1 MNLSSSLNANK
12 SQTNGAWLAT
22 ALPQPGYFSQPFPSI
37 FENKPV
43 IREPAD
49 KKILIVN
56 DMPDQLE
63 LMRKLLRQAGYMVS
77 TALSGR
83 EGVEATLSEHPDLI
97 ISDISMPELDGI
109 EMCRLI
115 RQHSAVGA
123 IPILLVSAIRKDSE
137 SVVAGL
143 RAGADD
149 FLEAPYDPL
158 RLITKVAQLIE
169 RSEIEQRLNEAERRF
184 CQLADNINEVFWL
197 VDPNECRLLYVSR
210 AYQVIWGRSCES
222 LYQQPESYLEAV
234 HPEDRRQTRDAVA
247 RQKRGESTEAEY
259 RIIRPDG
266 TVHWIHDRAFPIK
279 DEQGEVSRIVGIA
292 EDVTDR
298 KRAEEALRRS
308 EQAYHLLFDS
318 NPQPMWVFDLV
329 TLGFLEVNEAAI
341 RHYGYS
347 RQEFLSMTIKDI
359 RPPGDVPALLEY
371 MSGEVNQFEEGG
383 VRRHQKKDGTIIS
396 VETASY
402 SLTLYDRPA
411 RIVLAHDV
419 TERRSLEEQLRQS
432 QKLEAIGQLAG
443 GIAHDFNNLLTAI
456 NGYSDLAIEGLKT
469 EDPLR
474 RNIEQVRKAGERA
487 ASLTRQLLAFGRK
500 QVMQPKVLDINSLV
514 VDLGKMLRRLVGEH
528 IEFITLL
535 RPEAGRINADPGQIE
550 QVILNLVLNARDA
563 MPRGGKLIIE
573 TANIYLDEQYAQR
586 HLAVKRGQYVMLT
599 VSDTGIGMDPATQA
613 SMFEPFFTTKEIG
626 KGTGLGLSTVYGIV
640 KQSGGDIWAYSEVDK
655 GTTFRVYLPRVT
667 SDAQPYKRTTETE
680 SPGRGTETVLV
691 VEDDEKVRRLVREV
705 LRKHGYEVLDAANGN
720 AALSVAES
728 HSGAIHLLV
737 TDVVMPQMS
746 GREVANR
753 LAVLRPEMKVLFMS
767 GYTDDAVVH
776 HGILDANTPF
786 IQKPFATGALARK
799 VRDVLD
805 DRA

>member
-1 MNLSSSLNANK
+1 VNLHSSVNPNK

-22 ALPQPGYFSQPFPSI
+22 ALPQPGYFSQPFASI

-43 IREPAD
+43 IRVSAD

-63 LMRKLLRQAGYMVS
+63 LMRKLLRQSGYMVS

-83 EGVEATLSEHPDLI
+83 EGVEATLAEHPDLI
-97 ISDISMPELDGI
+97 ISDVSMPEINGI

-115 RQHSAVGA
+115 RQHFATSA

-137 SVVAGL
+137 SVMEGL
-143 RAGADD
+143 KAGADD

-169 RSEIEQRLNEAERRF
+169 RSEIEQRLNEAEKRF

-197 VDPNECRLLYVSR
+197 VDADACRMLFVSR

-234 HPEDRRQTRDAVA
+234 HPEDRGQTRDAVA

-266 TVHWIHDRAFPIK
+266 AIRWIHDRAFPIR
-279 DEQGEVSRIVGIA
+279 DERGKVSRIVGIA
-292 EDVTDR
+292 EDVTDH

-347 RQEFLSMTIKDI
+347 REEFLSMTIKDI

-371 MSGEVNQFEEGG
+371 MSGGVNQFEEAG

-396 VETASY
+396 VEIASY

-456 NGYSDLAIEGLKT
+456 NGYSDLTIEGLET

-487 ASLTRQLLAFGRK
+487 ASLTRQLLAFSRK

-528 IEFITLL
+528 IEFMTLL

-586 HLAVKRGQYVMLT
+586 HVAVKRGQYVMLT

-680 SPGRGTETVLV
+680 SPARGTETVLV

-737 TDVVMPQMS
+737 TDVVMPQLS
-746 GREVANR
+746 GREVADR
-753 LAVLRPEMKVLFMS
+753 LAALRPEMKVLFMS

-805 DRA
+805 GRA